1 MVTVLALDYPT
12 SGFIRRLSISGLT
25 IPAQQSFER
34 FGAVRGCIK
43 LRFPGRRQLVP
54 GNMGLES
61 CGDKLSPPRP
71 DEPSVGPPGGKGA
84 AVLRWENAAEWPST
98 LKELHLGSNPA
109 H

>member
-1 MVTVLALDYPT
+1 MVTVLALDYPALA
-12 SGFIRRLSISGLT
+12 FIRRLSISGLT

-34 FGAVRGCIK
+34 FGAAQGCIK
-43 LRFPGRRQLVP
+43 LRLPGWGQLVP
-54 GNMGLES
+54 GNVGLES

-71 DEPSVGPPGGKGA
+71 DEPSVGPPGGKGV
-84 AVLRWENAAEWPST
+84 VLCWENTGEWPST